1 MDSNGFPLDPNG
13 SCDANRTRS
22 RTPPSLASDPPIC
35 RHKKRPLVAMPGL
48 PEDLTDHSLRQA
60 VCSWSAVPRT
70 SESALHIVLS
80 APLQKTMRTSV
91 NIIETDYI
99 YYIYTYLNMCVIVC
113 VFLFLVFML
122 CSINVPSMFQ
132 MSDWVPWLHIL
143 LGTLC
148 KSFQRR

>member
-1 MDSNGFPLDPNG
+1 MDSNGFQWI
-13 SCDANRTRS
+13 TRS

-35 RHKKRPLVAMPGL
+35 RQKTRPLEAMPGL

-60 VCSWSAVPRT
+60 VGSWSAVPGT
-70 SESALHIVLS
+70 SESAIPAHCS
-80 APLQKTMRTSV
+80 QRTLAKNDA
-91 NIIETDYI
+91 NICEHHRNKLYI
-99 YYIYTYLNMCVIVC
+99 YIYVSEYVCDCVC

-122 CSINVPSMFQ
+122 CSINVPSMLSMFQ

>member
-1 MDSNGFPLDPNG
+1 
-13 SCDANRTRS
+13 
-22 RTPPSLASDPPIC
+22 
-35 RHKKRPLVAMPGL
+35 
-48 PEDLTDHSLRQA
+48 
-60 VCSWSAVPRT
+60 
-70 SESALHIVLS
+70 
-80 APLQKTMRTSV
+80 
-91 NIIETDYI
+91 
-99 YYIYTYLNMCVIVC
+99 MCVIVC

>member
-113 VFLFLVFML
+113 VCVSILSFHVMFNK
-122 CSINVPSMFQ
+122 CSIHVPNVRLGSMASHFAG
-132 MSDWVPWLHIL
+132 HIV
-143 LGTLC
+143 
-148 KSFQRR
+148 